1 MREQRFQETQT
12 LATSVVFFGSA
23 QRGALEKE
31 VPFEVA
37 VLYRGPAQPGERR
50 IEVSNG
56 CLEKKN
62 ITHFSKNF

>member
-1 MREQRFQETQT
+1 M
-12 LATSVVFFGSA
+12 FFGSA